1 MISLKNSFFCL
12 IPVSL
17 LTACI
22 TSSPEKIAEN
32 EILNEAA
39 TITKSMPKVANWR
52 SLLSDKTLS
61 QWQQLEGQA
70 PYHVEGDIIVG
81 TTIPTRKN
89 SFLTT
94 KEIFDDF
101 IFEVDVNVNA
111 GMNSG
116 IQFRSNSL
124 PEYKNGKVHG
134 YQMEIDTSSRKWSG
148 GIFDEGRSGWIY
160 NLSRNPKCQD
170 QFKVDVWNTYR
181 IEAIDNSL
189 RTFVNNTPC
198 ADLIDNQSASGFI
211 ALQVH
216 SAGMDK
222 KGKQVKWRNPRIIT
236 DKPTQFTT
244 PQNKNSLQISNLSN
258 TLTDFEKSKKWQ
270 LLWQPN
276 KTPLIDP
283 PKTWQEKSDHIKV
296 TASQKKTSTQ
306 FDVPYKNFEF
316 EADIKIGDRLEGGIR
331 YLINN
336 VDDKHALK
344 FQLADDKLNPIA
356 ADPKKSL
363 GAIFNKAAP
372 VNHSEPERKAKREK
386 GKWGWNRIRI
396 VIEHGKVQHWM
407 NNVKLAESTLTA
419 EQKLTSSQLSIE
431 IEKGSMLLRNIKLRE
446 IESNPGDRS
455 GHVMEEVVPRDV
467 IPPAPILDIA
477 QALKSFKVHPDFEVQ
492 VVAQDPLLFDPVVA
506 LYDAA
511 GRVWALEMTTYM
523 PNITADGEMKH
534 ESQIVVLT
542 DTDNDGEMDKR
553 QVIVEKIVL
562 PRALAFIEGGIL
574 WADNEKLYFSEVKNN
589 QGTFS
594 LISTE
599 VVDETYASGG
609 NIEHKPNGLLYSL
622 DNWYYNAKSYQRYRP
637 YPLNQALPKGAKE
650 IYRNKLWKM
659 AKAGTEYR
667 GQWGLTQD
675 DYGRHYFNMNFT
687 PIQTSSFL
695 PNVATRNPK
704 HKFGKSV
711 TAQNVG
717 TNDVY
722 PVRVT
727 PGINRGYMEGM
738 YSKDYKLKMHTA
750 ACGPLIYRGN
760 QYPDEYYGIGIAQEP
775 AGNLVKATK
784 FNEVDGVVSGK
795 NLFHQQEIMAS
806 TDERFRPVNAINA
819 PDGTITV
826 IDFYHG
832 ILQHRTFLTSYLAE
846 QITMRDLERSK
857 HVGRLYRLKHKNS
870 DLPDVTYLENLSAI
884 ELVPFLAHDNGW
896 HRDMAQQLLI
906 MKQDKSAVPALQKMA
921 IESNNHLA
929 KIKALWAL
937 EGLYSITFETLQ
949 AAEKNSHDKVK
960 RSIYRLLELLPN
972 TPKNIDSWLLSQ
984 AKNAT
989 KETAPSLSLAAGT
1002 YNAWPALSILINQFG
1017 ANDFTYAALAHKER
1031 DYLNAEQAN
1040 INKDIVTNISVVM
1053 NTDLSA
1059 KNKSK
1064 LKGESLISYGR
1075 GKALYNGEAGC
1086 FGCHGADGSGNPI
1099 IPPLNKSEWVTG
1111 SKDRLTAI
1119 LLKGLTGPVT
1129 VNGKTFNSPMPMPGL
1144 GENHDISDQ
1153 NLADIATYIR
1163 NSWNNKAKPLSAND
1177 IKNVRKK
1184 TDQQVVPYT
1193 IETLKA
1199 QFK

>member
-1 MISLKNSFFCL
+1 MIYSKRNLFCCL
-12 IPVSL
+12 STVIL
-17 LTACI
+17 AACI
-22 TSSPEKIAEN
+22 TSSPEKLSE
-32 EILNEAA
+32 
-39 TITKSMPKVANWR
+39 TTTKVKSEVTHKANWQ
-52 SLLSDKTLS
+52 SLLSNNSLA
-61 QWQQLEGQA
+61 QWQQLGGKA
-70 PYHVEGDIIVG
+70 PYALENKTIVG
-81 TTIPTRKN
+81 TTIATREN
-89 SFLTT
+89 SFLAT
-94 KEIFDDF
+94 KAIFSDF
-101 IFEVDVNVNA
+101 IFEVHVSVDA

-116 IQFRSNSL
+116 VQFRSNSL
-124 PEYKNGKVHG
+124 AEYKNGKVHG
-134 YQMEIDTSSRKWSG
+134 YQMEIDTSSRRWSG
-148 GIFDEGRSGWIY
+148 GIFDEGRSGWLY
-160 NLSRNPKCQD
+160 NLSRNTQCQE
-170 QFKVDVWNTYR
+170 QFKVGEWNLYR
-181 IEAIDNSL
+181 IEAIGNSL
-189 RTFVNNTPC
+189 RTFVNNVPC
-198 ADLIDNQSASGFI
+198 ADLIDTQSAEGFI

-236 DKPTQFTT
+236 DNPQRFTT
-244 PQNKNSLQISNLSN
+244 PIPPNSLQISNLSN
-258 TLTDFEKSKKWQ
+258 TLSDNEATNKWQ

-276 KTPLIDP
+276 IKPLVNSP
-283 PKTWQEKSDHIKV
+283 ANWQENNDHIAANATSV
-296 TASQKKTSTQ
+296 KTSTS
-306 FDVPYKNFEF
+306 FKVPYQNFEF

-331 YLINN
+331 YLSNTKQD
-336 VDDKHALK
+336 VTTSLK
-344 FQLADDKLNPIA
+344 FQLIDDELSPLAK
-356 ADPKKSL
+356 DQKKSL
-363 GAIFNKAAP
+363 GAIFNKVAP
-372 VNHSEPERKAKREK
+372 VNLSEPARKKKREK
-386 GKWGWNRIRI
+386 GKWGWNRIRV
-396 VIEHGKVQHWM
+396 VINNGRIEHWM

-419 EQKLTSSQLSIE
+419 EQKLPSSQLIIE
-431 IEKGSMLLRNIKLRE
+431 IEKGAMKLRNIKLRE
-446 IESNPGDRS
+446 LISNPGDRA
-455 GHVMEEVVPRDV
+455 GHVMKEIVPRDV
-467 IPPAPILDIA
+467 IPPAPILDIT
-477 QALKSFKVHPDFEVQ
+477 QALASFKVHQDFEVQ

-542 DTDNDGEMDKR
+542 DTNNDGEMDKR

-599 VVDETYASGG
+599 VVDETYAAGG

-622 DNWYYNAKSYQRYRP
+622 DNWYYNAKSYHRYRP
-637 YPLNQALPKGAKE
+637 YPLSQTLPKGAKE
-650 IYRNKLWKM
+650 VYRNKLWKM
-659 AKAGTEYR
+659 AKAATEYR

-760 QYPDEYYGIGIAQEP
+760 QYPEEYYGIGIAQEP

-784 FNEVDGVVSGK
+784 FNEVDGVVSGE

-870 DLPDVTYLENLSAI
+870 ELPDVAYLENLSAI

-906 MKQDKSAVPALQKMA
+906 MQQDKSAVPALQKMA

-929 KIKALWAL
+929 QIKALWAL

-972 TPKNIDSWLLSQ
+972 TPKNIDRWLLAQ

-1040 INKDIVTNISVVM
+1040 IHKEIVTNISVVM

-1064 LKGESLISYGR
+1064 LKGDSLISYGR

-1163 NSWNNKAKPLSAND
+1163 NSWNNKAKPVSAND
-1177 IKNVRKK
+1177 VINVRKK
-1184 TDQQVVPYT
+1184 TEQQVVPYT
-1193 IETLKA
+1193 IEALKA